1 MQKHDDF
8 SDIIVIIVEN
18 IEKSTRKIHGG
29 VLVIAQDRRGVRLK
43 RVNTCGNC
51 VALVLKTLE
60 LGCLRNGD
68 RLCCAWHCLGF

>member
-1 MQKHDDF
+1 MQKHEDF
-8 SDIIVIIVEN
+8 SDVIVTIVEN
-18 IEKSTRKIHGG
+18 IEKTQGKYMG
-29 VLVIAQDRRGVRLK
+29 VLVIAQDCRGVRLK

>member
-1 MQKHDDF
+1 MQKHEDF
-8 SDIIVIIVEN
+8 SDIIVISVEN
-18 IEKSTRKIHGG
+18 IKKHEENTWG